1 MLRDGLSDGIRVESR
16 LIKECVWQLKADRSV
31 KGLNLIMGKNQEVA
45 EEYTKNINVRKTKFL
60 LNSLHFYLEG
70 RKLILKKQLTYFGS
84 PIIQDC
90 YWEKEIR
97 SCSCKKGVHRTQWA
111 EIIRVA
117 SHKRT
122 WLLKRLHNRKE
133 WPKHGQQRVHSLNC

>member
-1 MLRDGLSDGIRVESR
+1 MESH
-16 LIKECVWQLKADRSV
+16 LIKQCVCQLKADSSV
-31 KGLNLIMGKNQEVA
+31 KGLHLIIGKNQEGA
-45 EEYTKNINVRKTKFL
+45 EEYAKNINVRKTKFL

-97 SCSCKKGVHRTQWA
+97 SCSSKKGVHRTQWA
-111 EIIRVA
+111 KIIHVA
-117 SHKRT
+117 SHKRK
-122 WLLKRLHNRKE
+122 WLLKRVHNRKE
-133 WPKHGQQRVHSLNC
+133 WPKHAWPTARTFFKLLTLLL